1 MLGRELKDAITV
13 LKRLDAQYHDR
24 QKDFTERKKYDK
36 ALRVRQ
42 ARIGIH
48 HSIKTLEKMVE
59 GKIGVL

>member
-1 MLGRELKDAITV
+1 MLGRELRDAITV
-13 LKRLDAQYHDR
+13 LKQLDDQYAGK
-24 QKDFTERKKYDK
+24 QKAFAGKKKYEK

-48 HSIKTLEKMVE
+48 HSIKTIEKMIE